1 MKKKMSLSNEFYFI
15 FLSMFHLVLQGLFFL
30 GKTHL
35 GNNHEP
41 ACLFWLS
48 VMMNSTNKGLVQ
60 SVCLYLCVIVV
71 SHQPPPVR
79 SLCWDEENPKMVNWT
94 KTREWG
100 CLEGT
105 HVTGN
110 QCWKGHNR
118 ILSCHHRRKMHQKE
132 GGWVNLMKIE
142 GWEWE
147 GPSYWLYANLV

>member
-1 MKKKMSLSNEFYFI
+1 MATLFFILLLCFPTSKFCYLFLFSLSINEKKMSLSNEFYFI

-79 SLCWDEENPKMVNWT
+79 SLCWDEENPNMANWT
-94 KTREWG
+94 ERQ
-100 CLEGT
+100 
-105 HVTGN
+105 GN
-110 QCWKGHNR
+110 EVACKGH
-118 ILSCHHRRKMHQKE
+118 ILLEISVGKDII
-132 GGWVNLMKIE
+132 V
-142 GWEWE
+142 
-147 GPSYWLYANLV
+147 S